1 MWRIIVALHV
11 AHQAHQFAQLDRHD
25 GVQNF
30 VFCHGE
36 KASKGSPRMRS
47 VLVQGTPAPAARVHR
62 TAAGVS
68 AKSSSALRSPMVL
81 LLDAASQ
88 RSLTPRASSH
98 DDKINSS
105 YSILSEVSTAEVGCC
120 KRGIAY
126 QPYLPAHAPPCNLHA
141 RSARR
146 KVESKAAELRAAPA
160 PPPPRTRLEL
170 LASSF
175 TWPASLRASR
185 PLHGQGAC
193 LLCHEK
199 CCRLACLCLGLG
211 LWRPHPRACRRQTP
225 IATRE
230 PPHNDGGDGGC
241 GQGGGRAVKID
252 QQNKGRRARDG
263 LSDNALVEED
273 EYYQGLKTYES
284 AALDALLAA
293 STSAQQQAA
302 AVAPCPDAT

>member
-1 MWRIIVALHV
+1 
-11 AHQAHQFAQLDRHD
+11 
-25 GVQNF
+25 
-30 VFCHGE
+30 
-36 KASKGSPRMRS
+36 
-47 VLVQGTPAPAARVHR
+47 
-62 TAAGVS
+62 
-68 AKSSSALRSPMVL
+68 MVL

-105 YSILSEVSTAEVGCC
+105 YSILSEVSTAE
-120 KRGIAY
+120 
-126 QPYLPAHAPPCNLHA
+126 
-141 RSARR
+141 
-146 KVESKAAELRAAPA
+146 
-160 PPPPRTRLEL
+160 
-170 LASSF
+170 
-175 TWPASLRASR
+175 
-185 PLHGQGAC
+185 
-193 LLCHEK
+193 
-199 CCRLACLCLGLG
+199 
-211 LWRPHPRACRRQTP
+211 TP

>member
-1 MWRIIVALHV
+1 
-11 AHQAHQFAQLDRHD
+11 
-25 GVQNF
+25 
-30 VFCHGE
+30 
-36 KASKGSPRMRS
+36 MRS
-47 VLVQGTPAPAARVHR
+47 VLVPGTPAPAARAHR

-126 QPYLPAHAPPCNLHA
+126 QPYVPAHAPPCNLHA

-185 PLHGQGAC
+185 PLSMAKGRAC
-193 LLCHEK
+193 CAMRNVADWRVFALA
-199 CCRLACLCLGLG
+199 LACGVLTRALAAAR
-211 LWRPHPRACRRQTP
+211 RPSRPESRPTTTAETADAAKAVGALSKSISR
-225 IATRE
+225 TR
-230 PPHNDGGDGGC
+230 
-241 GQGGGRAVKID
+241 GGGHATASATMPWW
-252 QQNKGRRARDG
+252 RRTNTTRG
-263 LSDNALVEED
+263 
-273 EYYQGLKTYES
+273 
-284 AALDALLAA
+284 
-293 STSAQQQAA
+293 
-302 AVAPCPDAT
+302 